1 MQSLDRNTII
11 GFVLLGILLILFTV
25 YNQPSKEQLAIAKKK
40 KDSIELVTKE
50 NYLRD
55 SLITLQKNNQTF
67 LSKDSIINS
76 DSVTNNQNSKKR
88 IEEFYVLENDL
99 LKATV
104 SNIGARIVSVELKN
118 KKTWD
123 DKPLVL
129 FSNPNTSYGYI
140 MLSGAEEINTK
151 NLSFIVDSTNN
162 SNSLILTT
170 YANDKSI
177 SFKYSVSKDSYIIN
191 YDVKLNGA
199 TNDIQKLIFN
209 WKASL
214 NELEQSSVNEIANS
228 SIYYKFSTEDDVEHI
243 TEGSDGEQN
252 IPAGIDWLSF
262 KQQYFNSTIL
272 GKNAFESGNIKITP
286 NTKPG
291 VLKNYEADL
300 VMNYKRGE
308 NASYNLQFNFSPND
322 YNLLKKYN
330 NELQH
335 IIPLGWGIFGW
346 FSRPVNKWFI
356 IPMFDFFN
364 NYISNYGIIILII
377 TVLLKIL
384 LFPLTYR
391 SLLSA
396 AKMRV
401 LKPEIDELKAKYAE
415 DQTRFGQEQLK
426 LFQKAGVNPLGGCI
440 PMLLQ
445 MPILIAM
452 YSYFPVSIELR
463 QQSFLWANDLSTYDS
478 IYNFPNH
485 FSLPFYGSHVSLF
498 TLLMTVSSIVFAIYN
513 NQLTGVTGQMK
524 WMAYIFPVMLLGV
537 FNNLSS
543 GLTYYYFLSNVI
555 SFLQQFIVQKV
566 FINEAAIHKQIQ
578 ENKKKTPKKSG
589 FMQRLE
595 NMQRDQK
602 ELQQKRKK

>member
-1 MQSLDRNTII
+1 LQSLDRNTII

>member
-40 KDSIELVTKE
+40 KDSIELVSKE

-55 SLITLQKNNQTF
+55 SLITVQKNNQTF

-76 DSVTNNQNSKKR
+76 DSVTNILNSKKR

-129 FSNPNTSYGYI
+129 FSDPNTSYGYI
-140 MLSGAEEINTK
+140 MLSGVEEINTK

-228 SIYYKFSTEDDVEHI
+228 SIYYKFSSEDDVEHI

-272 GKNAFESGNIKITP
+272 GQNAFESGNIKITP
-286 NTKPG
+286 NSKPG
-291 VLKNYEADL
+291 VLKTISEVKML
-300 VMNYKRGE
+300 PII
-308 NASYNLQFNFSPND
+308 YNLT
-322 YNLLKKYN
+322 LVL
-330 NELQH
+330 
-335 IIPLGWGIFGW
+335 
-346 FSRPVNKWFI
+346 
-356 IPMFDFFN
+356 M
-364 NYISNYGIIILII
+364 III
-377 TVLLKIL
+377 
-384 LFPLTYR
+384 Y
-391 SLLSA
+391 
-396 AKMRV
+396 
-401 LKPEIDELKAKYAE
+401 
-415 DQTRFGQEQLK
+415 
-426 LFQKAGVNPLGGCI
+426 
-440 PMLLQ
+440 
-445 MPILIAM
+445 
-452 YSYFPVSIELR
+452 
-463 QQSFLWANDLSTYDS
+463 
-478 IYNFPNH
+478 
-485 FSLPFYGSHVSLF
+485 
-498 TLLMTVSSIVFAIYN
+498 
-513 NQLTGVTGQMK
+513 
-524 WMAYIFPVMLLGV
+524 
-537 FNNLSS
+537 
-543 GLTYYYFLSNVI
+543 
-555 SFLQQFIVQKV
+555 
-566 FINEAAIHKQIQ
+566 
-578 ENKKKTPKKSG
+578 
-589 FMQRLE
+589 
-595 NMQRDQK
+595 
-602 ELQQKRKK
+602 